1 MQSVIKEIY
10 LDNCSYS
17 EKIKLSDE
25 YWKMQEE
32 YDEIFEKLLK
42 GAIREQQDL
51 LNALFET
58 DGWLECLSGE
68 IIFAE
73 GFKPGVRLVAEAY
86 E

>member
-25 YWKMQEE
+25 YWK
-32 YDEIFEKLLK
+32 
-42 GAIREQQDL
+42 IREQQDL

-58 DGWLECLSGE
+58 DGGLECLSGE
-68 IIFAE
+68 INFAE